1 MVGATPWK
9 ISHKVLKCHL
19 IQEIIHFSVFLY
31 QYIILLASLIYFWRG
46 GLKTPKTPP
55 GSAPV
60 RQVSKKIITLQSM
73 IFMIIFSRR
82 EIFPQNF

>member
-9 ISHKVLKCHL
+9 IRVVLSHKVLKIHL

-46 GLKTPKTPP
+46 GLKTPKTPLDP
-55 GSAPV
+55 PL
-60 RQVSKKIITLQSM
+60 ITDNTMQLGLHD
-73 IFMIIFSRR
+73 
-82 EIFPQNF
+82 